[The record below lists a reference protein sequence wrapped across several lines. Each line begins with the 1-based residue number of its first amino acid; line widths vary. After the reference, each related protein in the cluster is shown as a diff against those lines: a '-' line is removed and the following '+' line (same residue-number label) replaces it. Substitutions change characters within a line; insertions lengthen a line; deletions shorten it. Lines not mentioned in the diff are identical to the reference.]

1 MKPALH
7 FLLALLIASS
17 SLPAIDLS
25 ASGDWAETLN
35 ASDLASGAGTDL
47 PSNLQSVSGIT
58 VLSVSNVTG
67 AWHVT
72 ARRSSSTWD
81 NHFTLYVRRT
91 SSGIGSGSISGGDS
105 YIEVTGTDTEIF
117 SGSGPRSS
125 ISIQYKLTGLNHNI
139 PPSRYLSSLIF
150 TAQ

>member
-1 MKPALH
+1 MVT
-7 FLLALLIASS
+7 SN
-17 SLPAIDLS
+17 LPAIDLS
-25 ASGDWAETLN
+25 ASGDWAETLS
-35 ASDLASGAGTDL
+35 ASDLTGGAGTDL
-47 PSNLQSVSGIT
+47 PSNLQSVSGVT

-72 ARRSSSTWD
+72 ARRSSSTW
-81 NHFTLYVRRT
+81 NSHFTLFVRRT
-91 SSGIGSGSISGGDS
+91 SSGLGTGSVSGGDS

-117 SGSGPRSS
+117 TGTEPRSS

-139 PPSRYLSSLIF
+139 PPSTYLSSLTF